1 MQRLFMK
8 THLICRR
15 RSTTLRYT
23 LVVRNGSASTKLA
36 LSIMRP
42 LQAHRD
48 QTAGGLGSL
57 SMTAEP

>member
-1 MQRLFMK
+1 
-8 THLICRR
+8 
-15 RSTTLRYT
+15 
-23 LVVRNGSASTKLA
+23 
-36 LSIMRP
+36 MRP